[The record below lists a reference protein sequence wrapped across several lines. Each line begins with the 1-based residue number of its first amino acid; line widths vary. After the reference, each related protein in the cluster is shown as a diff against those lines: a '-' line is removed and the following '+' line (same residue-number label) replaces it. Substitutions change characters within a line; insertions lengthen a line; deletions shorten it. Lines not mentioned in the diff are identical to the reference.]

1 MGRMAIDP
9 ATPLRADPD
18 EHHRAPRR
26 KRSHTG
32 LALVALA
39 AVAAAGWLWWQ
50 QQNPPLEP
58 VTPSA
63 TAPVAA
69 APASAPVA
77 AASTPMYPLEATGEI
92 EAMAP
97 GDIAGGLEAL
107 LGRSAGLVLSEQF
120 PRRLVATV
128 DNLGRDHA
136 PPAVWPVAPTAGRFA
151 VQQGAGGQVI
161 ASDNARRYTPFVA
174 MVSGIDA
181 QRAAALYRQMY
192 PLLQQAYRELG
203 FGDRYF
209 NDRVI
214 QVIDLLIATPEPAS
228 PPQVRLT
235 EVKGPIAS
243 ERPWVRYEYADPKL
257 ESLAAGQKIL
267 VRMGPQNAR
276 QLKLKLAQLR
286 GQLVQGA
293 GTVAPAR

>member
-1 MGRMAIDP
+1 TAVRF
-9 ATPLRADPD
+9 
-18 EHHRAPRR
+18 
-26 KRSHTG
+26 
-32 LALVALA
+32 LVEE
-39 AVAAAGWLWWQ
+39 G
-50 QQNPPLEP
+50 
-58 VTPSA
+58 S
-63 TAPVAA
+63 
-69 APASAPVA
+69 
-77 AASTPMYPLEATGEI
+77 
-92 EAMAP
+92 
-97 GDIAGGLEAL
+97 
-107 LGRSAGLVLSEQF
+107 
-120 PRRLVATV
+120 
-128 DNLGRDHA
+128 
-136 PPAVWPVAPTAGRFA
+136 
-151 VQQGAGGQVI
+151 GGQVI
-161 ASDNARRYTPFVA
+161 ASANAKRYAPFVA
-174 MVSGIDA
+174 MVNGVDA

-267 VRMGPQNAR
+267 VRMGPANAR

-286 GQLVQGA
+286 AQLVQGA
-293 GTVAPAR
+293 GRVAPAR